1 MSEPEREVREITSRG
16 EWLAWRESDIT
27 ASAIAALF
35 DCHPFMTLE
44 DLADSKRGGDN
55 QPPTASMRAGIVL
68 EPGALAAVQ
77 HDNPTWRVS
86 KATTYHRI
94 PEYMLGAT
102 PDAWLDDDGLIQIK
116 TTSVEQWQKWRGHP
130 PLAYT
135 LQTLTE
141 MLVCDKQR
149 GYLAVLVRSPSFPL
163 YTFEV
168 KRHEAAEQRILTAA
182 RYWWDHFVRGEVP
195 PAISSDEIAAELDDG
210 SHIDLSANNFLCGAL
225 PEREQLKSEISAA
238 EKRVVEIDA
247 ALKAALGP
255 ASSGWV
261 PGYNISFKSQHRRE
275 SVIPARN
282 IRVLRVRAAAEEE
295 GADADN

>member
-1 MSEPEREVREITSRG
+1 
-16 EWLAWRESDIT
+16 
-27 ASAIAALF
+27 
-35 DCHPFMTLE
+35 
-44 DLADSKRGGDN
+44 
-55 QPPTASMRAGIVL
+55 VL

-86 KATTYHRI
+86 KATTYHRM

-163 YTFEV
+163 YIFEV
-168 KRHEAAEQRILTAA
+168 KRHEAAELRILTAA
-182 RYWWDHFVRGEVP
+182 RYWWDHFVRGEIP
-195 PAISSDEIAAELDDG
+195 PAISSDEIAADLDDG
-210 SHIDLSANNFLCGAL
+210 SHKDLSADDEL
-225 PEREQLKSEISAA
+225 PELLAERETLKISHGHE
-238 EKRVVEIDA
+238 EKRLKEIDA
-247 ALKAALGP
+247 TIKARIGE
-255 ASSGWV
+255 ASTAWV
-261 PGYNISFKSQHRRE
+261 PGWNISYRAQNRRE
-275 SVIPARN
+275 VVIPAATF
-282 IRVLRVRAAAEEE
+282 RVLRVRAIEEN
-295 GADADN
+295 ADAVE

>member
-1 MSEPEREVREITSRG
+1 MNREVREITSRG

-77 HDNPTWRVS
+77 HDNPTWLVS

-116 TTSVEQWQKWRGHP
+116 TTSVQQWQKWRGHP

-195 PAISSDEIAAELDDG
+195 PAISSDEIAADLDDG
-210 SHIDLSANNFLCGAL
+210 SHKDLSSDNYLCASM
-225 PEREQLKSEISAA
+225 PEREALKIEIRMA
-238 EKRVVEIDA
+238 ERRIAEIDE
-247 ALKAALGP
+247 ALKAALGE
-255 ASSGWV
+255 ASTGWL
-261 PGYNISFKSQHRRE
+261 PGWNVSFKSQHRKE
-275 SVIPARN
+275 VVIPAKDF
-282 IRVLRVRAAAEEE
+282 RVLRVRAAAEEE
-295 GADADN
+295 EADVQ

>member
-1 MSEPEREVREITSRG
+1 MSELVREVREIISRG
-16 EWLAWRESDIT
+16 EWLTWRESDIT

-44 DLADSKRGGDN
+44 DLADSKRGGNN

-77 HDNPTWRVS
+77 HDNPTWRVT

-168 KRHEAAEQRILTAA
+168 KRHEAAEQRILMAA

-195 PAISSDEIAAELDDG
+195 PAISSDEIAADLDDG
-210 SHIDLSANNFLCGAL
+210 SHKDLSSDNEL
-225 PEREQLKSEISAA
+225 PGLLVEREMVKASAKHDEQRLK
-238 EKRVVEIDA
+238 EIDA
-247 ALKAALGP
+247 TIKARIGE
-255 ASSGWV
+255 ASTAWLPGW
-261 PGYNISFKSQHRRE
+261 NLSFKSQTRRE
-275 SVIPARN
+275 VVMPAATF
-282 IRVLRVRAAAEEE
+282 RVLRVRAAAEEE
-295 GADADN
+295 GADVQ